1 MRYGK
6 PVLAAADGAVRQVI
20 EGAQCGWCVAPQDPE
35 AFSEAVLEASRSGS
49 GFAEAGNRGIEAA
62 RQMFDL
68 DRIVHAY
75 IRVLEGALDE
85 SLGMTHVASPP
96 VSGQRRLL
104 ILSSRPPFERDS
116 GFKVRV
122 FNAGVQLRRAGWSVD
137 IVAIAD
143 HLEQHFSED
152 QLGGACDQLFL
163 YDPGRGRFRLNL
175 LRGILS
181 TLPMQVWYYRFPVLM
196 RWVRAHACDYQ
207 VVLLNHARM
216 AQYGLEAGPPR
227 ILDLHDSIGLN
238 YARERA
244 VATGLIRRLAYALEG
259 RRMSRYEARICSGF
273 PRVFVTSA
281 VDRDYIEQHGASPGT
296 IEVLPV
302 AVRPEALDHADQG
315 ESESPTCC
323 FIGRMGY
330 APNVAA
336 VRFFALEVLPLIWKE
351 VPAVTFDIVGADPSP
366 AVLSLQQIPGV
377 RVTGH
382 VPDPY
387 PLVGRCWVFVAP
399 MVSGSGVQNKILE
412 ALVLRRAVVTTRLG
426 AMGIPELENGV
437 NALILDS
444 PQRFAEATVR
454 LLRDSILRQRLGQAG
469 RDLVLM
475 RYSWETIGRRLIAAV
490 DEVAN
495 GSDSPN
501 PNPNLVQPADDSRIV
516 DGADASQGDC
526 QED

>member
-1 MRYGK
+1 
-6 PVLAAADGAVRQVI
+6 V
-20 EGAQCGWCVAPQDPE
+20 
-35 AFSEAVLEASRSGS
+35 
-49 GFAEAGNRGIEAA
+49 
-62 RQMFDL
+62 
-68 DRIVHAY
+68 
-75 IRVLEGALDE
+75 
-85 SLGMTHVASPP
+85 
-96 VSGQRRLL
+96 
-104 ILSSRPPFERDS
+104 SSRPPFERDS

-143 HLEQHFSED
+143 HRGQNFSED
-152 QLGGACDQLFL
+152 QLDGACDQLFL

-181 TLPMQVWYYRFPVLM
+181 TLPMQVWYYRFPVLT
-196 RWVRAHACDYQ
+196 RWVRAHARNYQ

-216 AQYGLEAGPPR
+216 AQYGLAAGASC
-227 ILDLHDSIGLN
+227 ILDLHDSMGLN
-238 YARERA
+238 YARERT
-244 VATGLIRRLAYALEG
+244 VATGSMRRLAYSLEG
-259 RRMSRYEARICSGF
+259 WRISRYEASICSSF

-281 VDRDYIEQHGASPGT
+281 VDRDYIEQHGARPGT

-302 AVRPEALDHADQG
+302 AVRPEALDYANQG

-336 VRFFALEVLPLIWKE
+336 VRFFALEVLPLIQKE

-437 NALILDS
+437 NALIADS
-444 PQRFAEATVR
+444 PQSFAEATVR
-454 LLRDSILRQRLGQAG
+454 LLRDSILRQQLGRAG

-475 RYSWETIGRRLIAAV
+475 RYSWETIGSRLIAAV
-490 DEVAN
+490 GDVAR
-495 GSDSPN
+495 GSGS
-501 PNPNLVQPADDSRIV
+501 PNLVQPADDGRIV
-516 DGADASQGDC
+516 GGADTSQRDRR
-526 QED
+526 ED